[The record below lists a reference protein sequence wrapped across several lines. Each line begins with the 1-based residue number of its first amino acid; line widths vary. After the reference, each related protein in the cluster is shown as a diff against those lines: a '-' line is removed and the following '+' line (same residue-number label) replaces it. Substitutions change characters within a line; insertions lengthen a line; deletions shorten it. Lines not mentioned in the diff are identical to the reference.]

1 MEDLLSIVRILADN
15 LTKGMLASILTVLVI
30 CRIFR
35 KVSLKQSLAPLRWFI
50 LFYAIMAIL
59 SIVYSYITVKF
70 NFDRA
75 TGPYWWSYWLMF
87 TCTCVLPFL
96 LLHKK
101 FKHNIAFMLIL
112 SIIINLGW
120 LFELYVILVTSLHRD
135 YLPSSWPDGNYIWGT
150 LYIFGVLA
158 LQGIL
163 VGLLSILIG
172 YLVNRLTKNNI
183 FAKSLKH
190 TTQNESAFGQDK

>member
-1 MEDLLSIVRILADN
+1 MEDFLSIVRIVADN
-15 LTKGMLASILTVLVI
+15 LTKGMLASILTVI
-30 CRIFR
+30 IISKIFR
-35 KVSLKQSLAPLRWFI
+35 KVSLKRSLATLRWFM
-50 LFYAIMAIL
+50 LAYAIIAIL
-59 SIVYSYITVKF
+59 SIAYSYITLKF

-101 FKHNIAFMLIL
+101 FRHNIAFMLIL
-112 SIIINLGW
+112 SVLVNLGW
-120 LFELYVILVTSLHRD
+120 LFELFVILVTSLHRD

-158 LQGIL
+158 FQGII

-172 YLVNRLTKNNI
+172 YIGIRLTKNNT
-183 FAKSLKH
+183 FAKSLNH
-190 TTQNESAFGQDK
+190 TSQNESAFGQDK